1 MNLSDI
7 AISNIKG
14 SDGCIISLISKNGA
28 INLLQNADLTG
39 KKRNIVKLKNIKF
52 LKAYIK
58 MKQKM

>member
-1 MNLSDI
+1 MNLRDI

-14 SDGCIISLISKNGA
+14 SDRCIISLISKNGA

-39 KKRNIVKLKNIKF
+39 KKRNIVKLKNIKI

-58 MKQKM
+58 MKEKI